1 MPEPTQYPP
10 TVLRVQPD
18 AIPGLRAAIEATL
31 RELSPH
37 LGRMEV
43 DAYMPEPWLGDSE
56 SHKVWAVY
64 DQGVMRAPDGAF
76 HAVRAYERQLM
87 DIRDRL
93 VEIERGYA
101 GTEDANRAGFAGQ
114 L

>member
-10 TVLRVQPD
+10 AILRVHPD
-18 AIPGLRAAIEATL
+18 AIPGMRAAIDATL
-31 RELSPH
+31 GELSPH
-37 LGRMEV
+37 LGRMERE
-43 DAYMPEPWLGDSE
+43 AFMPEPWLGDSE

-64 DQGVMRAPDGAF
+64 DQGVMRASDGAF
-76 HAVRAYERQLM
+76 EAIRAYERQLR

-93 VEIERGYA
+93 VEIERGYT
-101 GTEDANRAGFAGQ
+101 GTEDANRAGFAER

>member
-10 TVLRVQPD
+10 
-18 AIPGLRAAIEATL
+18 ATL
-31 RELSPH
+31 RLQPDSIPDLRVAIEVTLDELSPH

-43 DAYMPEPWLGDSE
+43 EAHMPEPWLGDSE

-76 HAVRAYERQLM
+76 QAIRAYERQLM

-93 VEIERGYA
+93 VEIERAYS
-101 GTEDANRAGFAGQ
+101 GTEDANRAGFEER

>member
-10 TVLRVQPD
+10 ATLRLHPD
-18 AIPGLRAAIEATL
+18 AVPGLRAAIEATL
-31 RELSPH
+31 DELSPH
-37 LGRMEV
+37 LARMEV
-43 DAYMPEPWLGDSE
+43 EAYMPEPWLGDSE

-76 HAVRAYERQLM
+76 QAVRVYERQLM

-101 GTEDANRAGFAGQ
+101 GTEDANRVGFEGRV
-114 L
+114 

>member
-10 TVLRVQPD
+10 DTLRLRPD
-18 AIPGLRAAIEATL
+18 AIPGVRAAIEATL
-31 RELSPH
+31 GELSPH
-37 LGRMEV
+37 LRRMEYE
-43 DAYMPEPWLGDSE
+43 AHMPEPWLGDSE

-64 DQGVMRAPDGAF
+64 DQGVMRASDGAF
-76 HAVRAYERQLM
+76 EAVRAYERQLM

-93 VEIERGYA
+93 VEIERSYA
-101 GTEDANRAGFAGQ
+101 GTEDANRAGFEER